1 MALGLLTVPWIAYLW
16 VTLPQHAN
24 SRHYRVAWTGFDV
37 VLVLG
42 LARTGQL
49 LWRGRTRV
57 ELPAVMTA
65 TLLVVDAWF
74 DVTTSPTRRD
84 ELVALATAWLVELP
98 LAALLAWI
106 AVHAE
111 QVRAARTEALRRRA
125 AALAGRTTGVPQPS
139 SRKPTSE
146 A

>member
-1 MALGLLTVPWIAYLW
+1 VLIALGVLTVPWIVYLW
-16 VTLPQHAN
+16 VTLPQHAD
-24 SRHYRVAWTGFDV
+24 SRHYRLAWTGFDV
-37 VLVLG
+37 ALVLG

-84 ELVALATAWLVELP
+84 ELFALATAALVELP

-106 AVHAE
+106 AAHAE
-111 QVRAARTEALRRRA
+111 QVRTARTEALRRRVA
-125 AALAGRTTGVPQPS
+125 ARAPVAQPS

>member
-1 MALGLLTVPWIAYLW
+1 MLIALGLLTVPWIAYLW
-16 VTLPQHAN
+16 ATLPQHADAQ
-24 SRHYRVAWTGFDV
+24 HYRLGWTGFDV
-37 VLVLG
+37 ALVLG

-84 ELVALATAWLVELP
+84 ELFALATAALVELP

-106 AVHAE
+106 AAHAE
-111 QVRAARTEALRRRA
+111 QVRAVRTEALRRRA
-125 AALAGRTTGVPQPS
+125 VAVQAAAAQPS